1 MRAHSRP
8 ARASLLPFVIV
19 AALLVVF
26 AVSRADD
33 AKKPGAVVVLTR
45 SDAAVST
52 ASAAG
57 EQGDPYAWLEEID
70 GERAMQWVRAHNAA
84 TAKKLESQPIYKE
97 LHAEALSAL
106 DSASRLP
113 QIVQRGPWIYTFWKD
128 DKHPRGI
135 YRRAT
140 LDEFRKPEPAWQ
152 VVLDVDALAAKE
164 GKPWVFHGM
173 DCLQPTYKRCLVEL
187 SPGGGDAVE
196 VREFDNETLAFVPD
210 GFALPTAKTNIGWR
224 DADTVFVG
232 TDFGPGSLTDSG
244 YPRIVKLWKRGTPIG
259 EARTIYEG
267 KQTSVSVN
275 GYRMRSDGGDV
286 DLVSES
292 PDFWTNSY
300 QQLVG
305 DKLEKLDL
313 PATANVSDL
322 FRGRL
327 IVSLKDDWQRGGQ
340 TFKQDSVLIAD
351 PAALRSKK
359 GSKEGGGEGKVEVL
373 VEAAANEVV
382 EEVDAGKS
390 GILVTMLDNVRGR
403 LYRYEPTPAGETVN
417 GEVRHYS
424 GWARRTIPFPDNGTL
439 GVSSVDAGSG
449 DALVK
454 YESFVTPPT
463 LYYVPDVNPA
473 PEQLK
478 QQQPTFDGSRFDVT
492 QQWTTSADGTKVP
505 YFQVAPKGIQLDG
518 SNPTHIFSYGGFRNE
533 LVPSYSGSYE
543 QLYGTYGKTWLGRG
557 GVFVLANIR
566 GGGEFGE
573 KWHQGAVK
581 ANHVHAYEDFEAVA
595 ADLIAR
601 KVTSKGHLGIEG
613 RSNGG
618 LLVLSTMIRRP
629 DLYGAI
635 ICGSPLADMRKYH
648 KMLAGASWMAEY
660 GDPDKPE
667 EWAYISKYSPYQNA
681 QAGKGYPPIFFYL
694 STRDDRVHPGHARKM
709 AARLEEQG
717 YDVTYYEEIEGG
729 HGASV
734 TNEQLAHRLALSYT
748 HLWNRLGRKP

>member
-1 MRAHSRP
+1 MRAPHRP
-8 ARASLLPFVIV
+8 FRASLLPFVIV
-19 AALLVVF
+19 AGVLAAV
-26 AVSRADD
+26 AVSRA
-33 AKKPGAVVVLTR
+33 AEKKPGAVVVLTR
-45 SDAAVST
+45 PDAGVAM

-57 EQGDPYAWLEEID
+57 EQPDPYAWLEEVD
-70 GERAMQWVRAHNAA
+70 GERAMQWVKAHNAA
-84 TAKKLESQPIYKE
+84 TAAKLESQPIYKQ
-97 LHAEALSAL
+97 LHDEALSAL

-113 QIVQRGPWIYTFWKD
+113 QVNQRGKWIYSFWKD

-152 VVLDVDALAAKE
+152 TVLDVDALATKE

-173 DCLQPTYKRCLVEL
+173 DCLQPTYKRCLVDL
-187 SPGGGDAVE
+187 SPGGGDANE
-196 VREFDNETLAFVPD
+196 VREFDTETLAFVPG
-210 GFALPTAKTNIGWR
+210 GFSLPVAKTNVNWR
-224 DADTVFVG
+224 DEDTLFVG

-259 EARTIYEG
+259 EARTLYEG
-267 KQTSVSVN
+267 KQSSVSVS
-275 GYRMRSDGGDV
+275 GYRLRSDGGDV
-286 DLVSES
+286 DLVSEG

-305 DKLEKLDL
+305 DKLEKLEL
-313 PATANVSDL
+313 PPTAEISDI
-322 FRGRL
+322 FGGRL
-327 IVSLKDDWQRGGQ
+327 VVSLKDDWQRGDQ
-340 TFKQDSVLIAD
+340 TFKQDSVLIVD
-351 PAALRSKK
+351 PAALR
-359 GSKEGGGEGKVEVL
+359 GGAGKVDVL
-373 VEAAANEVV
+373 VEAAPNEVV
-382 EEVDAGKS
+382 EAVGAAKS

-417 GEVRHYS
+417 GEVRHYA
-424 GWARRTIPFPDNGTL
+424 GWSRRAIPFPDNGAL
-439 GVSSVDAGSG
+439 GITSVDSSSG
-449 DALVK
+449 DAFVK

-463 LYYVPDVNPA
+463 LYYVPDASPTPQQV
-473 PEQLK
+473 K
-478 QQQPTFDGSRFDVT
+478 QQQPTFDGSRFEVT

-505 YFQVAPKGIQLDG
+505 YFQVAPKGMKLDG

-543 QLYGTYGKTWLGRG
+543 QFYGTYGKTWLGRG

-595 ADLIAR
+595 ADLITR
-601 KVTSKGHLGIEG
+601 KVTSKAHLGIEG

-629 DLYGAI
+629 DLYGAV

-748 HLWNRLGRKP
+748 HLWNRLGRK

>member
-1 MRAHSRP
+1 MRAYPRLV
-8 ARASLLPFVIV
+8 RASLLVAVIV
-19 AALLVVF
+19 AGFLVAV
-26 AVSRADD
+26 AVSRADE
-33 AKKPGAVVVLTR
+33 AKKPGAVVVLSR
-45 SDAAVST
+45 ADAGVSMS
-52 ASAAG
+52 SAAG
-57 EQGDPYAWLEEID
+57 AQPDPYLWLEDVD
-70 GERAMQWVRAHNAA
+70 GTRSMDWVRAHNAA

-97 LHAEALSAL
+97 LYANALAAL

-113 QIVQRGPWIYTFWKD
+113 AVTQRGRWIYNFWKD

-140 LDEFRKPEPAWQ
+140 LDEFRQPEPQWQ
-152 VVLDVDALAAKE
+152 TVLDVDALATKE

-173 DCLQPTYKRCLVEL
+173 SCLQPTYKRCLVEL
-187 SPGGGDAVE
+187 SPGGGDAE
-196 VREFDNETLAFVPD
+196 EIRELDSETLAFVPD
-210 GFALPTAKTNIGWR
+210 GFTLPTAKTNIAWR
-224 DADTVFVG
+224 DENSVFVG

-244 YPRIVKLWKRGTPIG
+244 YPRIVKLWQRGTPIAQ
-259 EARTIYEG
+259 ARTIYEG
-267 KQTSVSVN
+267 KQTAVSAN
-275 GYRMRSDGGDV
+275 GFRLRSKEGDV

-292 PDFWTNSY
+292 PDFWTNTY

-313 PATANVSDL
+313 PATAEVSDI

-327 IVSLKDDWQRGGQ
+327 IVSLKEDWQRGDQ
-340 TFKQDSVLIAD
+340 IFKQDSVLIAD
-351 PAALRSKK
+351 PAALR
-359 GSKEGGGEGKVEVL
+359 GGAGKVDVL

-382 EEVDAGKS
+382 EDVDAAES
-390 GILVTMLDNVRGR
+390 GILVTMLDSVRGR
-403 LYRYEPTPAGETVN
+403 LYRYEPTSSGETVG
-417 GEVRHYS
+417 GEVRHYR
-424 GWARRTIPFPDNGTL
+424 GWSRRAIPFPDNGAL
-439 GVSSVDAGSG
+439 GVTSVDASSG
-449 DALVK
+449 DAFVK
-454 YESFVTPPT
+454 YESFTTPPT
-463 LYYVPDVNPA
+463 LYYVPDANPA
-473 PEQLK
+473 PEQVK
-478 QQQPTFDGSRFDVT
+478 QQQPTFDGSKFEVT

-505 YFQVAPKGIQLDG
+505 YFQVAPKGMALDG
-518 SNPTHIFSYGGFRNE
+518 SHPAHIFSYGGFRNE

-543 QLYGTYGKTWLGRG
+543 QLYGAYGKMWLERG

-601 KVTSKGHLGIEG
+601 QVTSKAHLGIEG

-629 DLYGAI
+629 DLYGAV
-635 ICGSPLADMRKYH
+635 ICGSPLADMRRFH

-667 EWAYISKYSPYQNA
+667 EWAYISKYSPYQKA
-681 QAGKGYPPIFFYL
+681 RAGQGYPPIFFYL

-717 YDVTYYEEIEGG
+717 YDVTYFEEIEGG

-734 TNEQLAHRLALSYT
+734 TNQQLAHRLALSYT
-748 HLWNRLGRKP
+748 HLWNRLGGNSSGGT

>member
-1 MRAHSRP
+1 MRAHQRLR
-8 ARASLLPFVIV
+8 RASLPPIVIV
-19 AALLVVF
+19 AALLVAAV
-26 AVSRADD
+26 AVSRADE
-33 AKKPGAVVVLTR
+33 AKKPGAVVVLSR
-45 SDAAVST
+45 AEGGVST
-52 ASAAG
+52 ASSAAG
-57 EQGDPYAWLEEID
+57 EQPDPYAWLEDID
-70 GERAMQWVRAHNAA
+70 GEKALEWVRAHNAA
-84 TAKKLESQPIYKE
+84 TAAKLESQPIYKE
-97 LHAEALSAL
+97 LYANAKAAL

-113 QIVQRGPWIYTFWKD
+113 AVTQRGKWIYNFWKD

-140 LDEFRKPEPAWQ
+140 LEELRKPEPAWQ
-152 VVLDVDALAAKE
+152 TVLDVDALAAKE
-164 GKPWVFHGM
+164 GKPWVFDGM
-173 DCLQPTYKRCLVEL
+173 NCLQPTYKRCLVEL
-187 SPGGGDAVE
+187 SPGGGDAE
-196 VREFDNETLAFVPD
+196 EIREFDSETLAFVPAPG
-210 GFALPTAKTNIGWR
+210 GFALPTAKTNISWR

-244 YPRIVKLWKRGTPIG
+244 YPRIVKLWKRGTPIA
-259 EARTIYEG
+259 EASTIYEG
-267 KQTSVSVN
+267 KQASVSVS
-275 GYRMRSDGGDV
+275 GFRLRSDAGDV
-286 DLVSES
+286 DLVSEGL
-292 PDFWTNSY
+292 DFWTTAY

-313 PATANVSDL
+313 PATAEVTDI

-327 IVSLKDDWQRGGQ
+327 LVSLKEDWQRGDK
-340 TFKQDSVLIAD
+340 TFEQDSVLIAD
-351 PAALRSKK
+351 PAALR
-359 GSKEGGGEGKVEVL
+359 GGEGKVDVL

-382 EEVDAGKS
+382 EDVDAAEN
-390 GILVTMLDNVRGR
+390 GILVTMLDSVRGR
-403 LYRYEPTPAGETVN
+403 LYRYEPTPPGETVG
-417 GEVRHYS
+417 GEVRHYT
-424 GWARRTIPFPDNGTL
+424 GWSRRTIPFPDNGAL
-439 GVSSVDAGSG
+439 GVTSVDPTSG
-449 DALVK
+449 DAFVK

-463 LYYVPDVNPA
+463 LYYVPDANPA
-473 PEQLK
+473 PEQVK
-478 QQQPTFDGSRFDVT
+478 QQQPTFDGSRFEVS

-505 YFQVAPKGIQLDG
+505 YFQVAPKEMALDG
-518 SNPTHIFSYGGFRNE
+518 SHPAHIFSYGGFRNA
-533 LVPSYSGSYE
+533 LTPSYSGTYE
-543 QLYGTYGKTWLGRG
+543 QLYGAYGKMWLERG

-601 KVTSKGHLGIEG
+601 KVTSKAHLGIEG

-629 DLYGAI
+629 DLYGAV
-635 ICGSPLADMRKYH
+635 ICGSPLADMRRFH

-709 AARLEEQG
+709 AARLEELG
-717 YDVTYYEEIEGG
+717 YDVTYFEEIEGG

-748 HLWNRLGRKP
+748 HLWNRLGKAK

>member
-1 MRAHSRP
+1 MRAHRRL
-8 ARASLLPFVIV
+8 ARVSLLSVVI
-19 AALLVVF
+19 AAAFLAAAV
-26 AVSRADD
+26 AVSRAEE
-33 AKKPGAVVVLTR
+33 KKPGAVIVLSR
-45 SDAAVST
+45 ADAAAST

-57 EQGDPYAWLEEID
+57 EQPDPYLWLEDID
-70 GERAMQWVRAHNAA
+70 GERALAWVRAQNAE
-84 TAKKLESQPIYKE
+84 TARKLESQPIYKE
-97 LHAEALSAL
+97 LYANAKAAL

-113 QIVQRGPWIYTFWKD
+113 AVEQRGKWVYNFWKD
-128 DKHPRGI
+128 DKHSRGI

-152 VVLDVDALAAKE
+152 TVLDVDALAAKE

-173 DCLQPTYKRCLVEL
+173 SCLQPTYKRCLVEL
-187 SPGGGDAVE
+187 SPGGGDAE
-196 VREFDNETLAFVPD
+196 EIREFDSETLAFVAAPE
-210 GFALPTAKTNIGWR
+210 GFALPTAKTNIAWR
-224 DADTVFVG
+224 DENSVFVG

-244 YPRIVKLWKRGTPIG
+244 YPRIVKLWKRGTPIA

-267 KQTSVSVN
+267 KQASVSVN
-275 GYRMRSDGGDV
+275 GFRLRSNEGNV
-286 DLVSES
+286 DLVSEGL
-292 PDFWTNSY
+292 DFWTTAY

-305 DKLEKLDL
+305 DRLETLDL
-313 PATANVSDL
+313 PATAEVSDL

-327 IVSLKDDWQRGGQ
+327 IVALKEDWQREDK

-351 PAALRSKK
+351 PAALR
-359 GSKEGGGEGKVEVL
+359 GGQGKVEVL

-382 EEVDAGKS
+382 EDVDAAES
-390 GILVTMLDNVRGR
+390 GILVTMLDSVRGR
-403 LYRYEPTPAGETVN
+403 LYRYEPAPPGETAD
-417 GEVRHYS
+417 GRTS
-424 GWARRTIPFPDNGTL
+424 TGWSRRLVPFPDNGAL
-439 GVSSVDAGSG
+439 GVTSVDASSG
-449 DALVK
+449 DAFVK
-454 YESFVTPPT
+454 YESFATPPT
-463 LYYVPDVNPA
+463 LYYVADANPA
-473 PEQLK
+473 PEQVK
-478 QQQPTFDGSRFDVT
+478 QQQPTFDGSRFEVT
-492 QQWTTSADGTKVP
+492 QQWTISADGTKVP
-505 YFQVAPKGIQLDG
+505 YFQVAPKGMALDG
-518 SNPTHIFSYGGFRNE
+518 SHPAHIFSYGGFRNA

-543 QLYGTYGKTWLGRG
+543 QLYGAYGKMWLERG

-581 ANHVHAYEDFEAVA
+581 PNHVHAFEDFEAVA

-601 KVTSKGHLGIEG
+601 KVTSKEHLGIEG

-629 DLYGAI
+629 DLYGAV
-635 ICGSPLADMRKYH
+635 ICGSPLADMRRYH
-648 KMLAGASWMAEY
+648 KMLAGASWVAEY
-660 GDPDKPE
+660 GDPDKPD

-681 QAGKGYPPIFFYL
+681 QTGKGYPPIFFYL

-717 YDVTYYEEIEGG
+717 YDVTYFEEIEGG

-748 HLWNRLGRKP
+748 HLWNRLGNK